1 MWGGDSTN
9 YYVIECCCKDKPC
22 LSKTYIVKAIN
33 ENSAIDIVME
43 QHINETNTLYQEL
56 NKGYEDLGNND
67 ILFPI
72 FTKDDL
78 IVFTLDEYIQK
89 YGKNNTLAIL
99 GD

>member
-1 MWGGDSTN
+1 MN
-9 YYVIECCCKDKPC
+9 YYVIECCCKDKPY
-22 LSKTYIVKAIN
+22 LSKTYVVKAIN

-43 QHINETNTLYQEL
+43 QRINETNTLYQEL

-78 IVFTLDEYIQK
+78 IVFNLDEYIEK

>member
-1 MWGGDSTN
+1 MN
-9 YYVIECCCKDKPC
+9 YYVIVCCCKDKPY
-22 LSKTYIVKAIN
+22 LSKTYVVKAIN

-43 QHINETNTLYQEL
+43 QRINETNTLYQEL
-56 NKGYEDLGNND
+56 NKRYEDLDNND